1 MATFSAAD
9 LSSKPRHMGGHGN
22 AVVVYGSVTPAAG
35 ISGDVY
41 RPVIIPAGVD
51 VTDVDIVNDD
61 LDSSGAPA
69 IACKVGYS
77 PLNPEDGPIA
87 DDDYFAPAGT
97 TLLRNAGRT
106 SLAFQP
112 VRFEKPVY
120 LIITLTASS
129 ATFASGK
136 VTAIVKG
143 DGVGI
148 R

>member
-1 MATFSAAD
+1 MDRPGRKPAEQEGQNRFRAAD
-9 LSSKPRHMGGHGN
+9 D
-22 AVVVYGSVTPAAG
+22 
-35 ISGDVY
+35 I
-41 RPVIIPAGVD
+41 VIIPAGVD

-69 IACKVGYS
+69 IACKAGYS
-77 PLNPEDGPIA
+77 PLNPEDGPVA
-87 DDDYFAPAGT
+87 DDDYFAPAGA

-120 LIITLTASS
+120 LIITLTTSS

-136 VTAIVKG
+136 VTAIVRG
-143 DGVGI
+143 DGVGV

>member
-1 MATFSAAD
+1 MATFNAPD

-22 AVVVYGSVTPAAG
+22 AVVFYGSVTPAAG
-35 ISGDVY
+35 VSGDVY

-51 VTDVDIVNDD
+51 VTDIDIISDK
-61 LDSSGAPA
+61 LDSSGTPV

-77 PLNPEDGPIA
+77 PLQPADGPTA
-87 DDDYFAPAGT
+87 DDAYFAAAGA

-112 VRFEKPVY
+112 IRFEKPVY
-120 LIITLTASS
+120 LIITLTASP
-129 ATFASGK
+129 AAFASGK
-136 VTAIVKG
+136 VTAVVKG
-143 DGVGI
+143 DGVGV

>member
-1 MATFSAAD
+1 MAIFNATD
-9 LSSKPRHMGGHGN
+9 LGSKPRHMGGHGN
-22 AVVVYGSVTPAAG
+22 AVVVYGSLTPPAG
-35 ISGDVY
+35 VSGDIY

-51 VTDVDIVNDD
+51 VTDIDIVNDK
-61 LDSSGAPA
+61 LDSNGAPA
-69 IACKVGYS
+69 IACKVGYA
-77 PLNPEDGPIA
+77 PLHPADGPTA
-87 DDDYFAPAGT
+87 DDVYFAAAGT

-112 VRFEKPVY
+112 IRFERPVY

-129 ATFASGK
+129 GTFASGK